1 MKKVSCIVMFVAL
14 VLFGINISDAQFRLS
29 IEPATGMNFNI
40 HTGSDLSATGTGF
53 GFVIGGRAVM
63 SFSPTIGLVSG
74 LTFYDNRSGSYS
86 RSGPSQTYNNATQ
99 TTDASA
105 SLAYLMFENL
115 FMFKLPRTGL
125 YFIAGPVVG
134 FNVEG
139 SGETTTKHVANWDP
153 TQSVTDPKVKGS
165 IKDLLARFELK
176 VGSGY
181 DIPISNNIFITPEVS
196 FGFGIT
202 KVISDVSYRILTFQ
216 LLAGVKF
223 VLI

>member
-1 MKKVSCIVMFVAL
+1 MKKITLGVLLVAVVSLCTSTS
-14 VLFGINISDAQFRLS
+14 NAQFRLS
-29 IEPATGMNFNI
+29 IEPVTGMNFNI

-63 SFSPTIGLVSG
+63 SFTPMIGLVSG

-86 RSGPSQTYNNATQ
+86 QSGPSQAYNNATQ
-99 TTDASA
+99 TTDASV

-115 FMFKLPRTGL
+115 FLLKLPNTGL
-125 YFIAGPVVG
+125 FFVAGPVVG

-139 SGETTTKHVANWDP
+139 SGERTTKHVSNADP
-153 TQSVTDPKVKGS
+153 TQSVTDPKVKAS

-176 VGSGY
+176 LGSGY
-181 DIPISNNIFITPEVS
+181 DIPVSKNIFITPQVT

-216 LLAGVKF
+216 LVTGVKF